1 MSITLQNLRDANV
14 RRSLEWMG
22 NAPVPADMMFCAV
35 ELGGETGEALN
46 VCKKMERVRLGVV
59 GSKANLSDL
68 VEELADV
75 IICVDRVA
83 ACYNIDLAQ
92 AVQAKFN
99 KTSEKYGLKER
110 L

>member
-1 MSITLQNLRDANV
+1 MPITLQNLRDANV
-14 RRSLEWMG
+14 RRSIEWMG

-59 GSKANLSDL
+59 GSKANLVDL
-68 VEELADV
+68 IEELADV

-83 ACYNIDLAQ
+83 ACYDIDLSEAIQ
-92 AVQAKFN
+92 KKFN

>member
-1 MSITLQNLRDANV
+1 MSITLQQLRDANI
-14 RRSLEWMG
+14 RRSIEWMG
-22 NAPVPADMMFCAV
+22 NAPIPDDLLFCAV

-59 GSKANLSDL
+59 GSKANLDDL
-68 VEELADV
+68 LEELADV

-83 ACYNIDLAQ
+83 ACYDIDLAY
-92 AVQAKFN
+92 AVQMKFN
-99 KTSEKYGLKER
+99 KTSDKYGLKEK

>member
-1 MSITLQNLRDANV
+1 MDTLQKLREANV
-14 RRSLEWMG
+14 RRSIEWMG
-22 NAPVPADMMFCAV
+22 NAPIPSDLLFCAV

-59 GSKANLSDL
+59 GSKAALSDL
-68 VEELADV
+68 IEELADV

-83 ACYNIDLAQ
+83 ACYDIDLAT
-92 AVQAKFN
+92 AVREKFN
-99 KTSEKYGLKER
+99 KTSEKYGLKEK